1 MSSLNYIANA
11 FKKTPKNYDELER
24 VLCEYENFGGVFK
37 DLESL
42 GETEVL
48 RPLFF
53 KFIHGKVLSYYD
65 IDEDN
70 AINEF
75 VKWLVERNGLCWSHL
90 IWRAEQLTLL
100 RLGHYDEYIPHFFFD
115 EDDKNRIL

>member
-1 MSSLNYIANA
+1 MASLNYIANA

-24 VLCEYENFGGVFK
+24 VFCEYENFGGVFK

-53 KFIHGKVLSYYD
+53 KFLQGKVLNYYD
-65 IDEDN
+65 INEDN
-70 AINEF
+70 VLNKF
-75 VKWLVERNGLCWSHL
+75 VDWLVVRNGCWCHL

-100 RLGHYDEYIPHFFFD
+100 RFGHYDEYIPHFFFD
-115 EDDKNRIL
+115 EDDKNLVL

>member
-11 FKKTPKNYDELER
+11 FEKSPKNYDELER

-37 DLESL
+37 DLERL

-65 IDEDN
+65 IDEEN
-70 AINEF
+70 AIIEF
-75 VKWLVERNGLCWSHL
+75 VKWLDPCWSHL